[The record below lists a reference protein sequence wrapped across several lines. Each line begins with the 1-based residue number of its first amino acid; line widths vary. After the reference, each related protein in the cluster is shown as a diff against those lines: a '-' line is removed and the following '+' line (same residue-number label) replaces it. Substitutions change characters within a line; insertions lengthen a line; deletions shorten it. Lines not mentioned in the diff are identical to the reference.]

1 MGERGENGCRCC
13 EINRTRGVIAPRR
26 ITTWCTVTLSRSVS
40 GVCCLAPILSD
51 VGRELI
57 QSYFARVLCVSASFH
72 DFGIFFFPSLPLLS
86 LQKSRLH
93 EEEINREIVMKL
105 LRNFENRGGEE
116 GKDRS

>member
-57 QSYFARVLCVSASFH
+57 QSYVLAYFVFPRVSTILAY
-72 DFGIFFFPSLPLLS
+72 FFPFS

-105 LRNFENRGGEE
+105 LRNFKNRGGEE